1 MTAETIYRCNLC
13 GEPAGYGVLL
23 TAGPKIRLGAESLT
37 SVHICVGCLAGLA
50 DELRQINRAHGIE
63 YGDTDQPA
71 VTLDGR

>member
-1 MTAETIYRCNLC
+1 
-13 GEPAGYGVLL
+13 
-23 TAGPKIRLGAESLT
+23 LT